1 MSDLIAELLARK
13 VADSQD
19 RDAWLEARNN
29 GVTASDAGSLAKESS
44 LDTVFKGKFYTDF
57 TGNAATNWGLER
69 EPFMLEWAGF
79 PQNTL
84 LFHSA
89 EERRFMATPDGFRMS
104 EDGSSLVL
112 AQVKTSSKPLAEKTP
127 IGYFRQIQWEMFVT
141 GATENWLIWEHHEN
155 FVPVNIEPEVR
166 IIKRDEDVINQIKT
180 LAYLLLEKLDAGK
193 SFEREMGI

>member
-29 GVTASDAGSLAKESS
+29 GVTASDASSLAKESS

-57 TGNAATNWGLER
+57 TGNAATNWGLDR

-84 LFHSA
+84 LLHSA
-89 EERRFMATPDGFRMS
+89 EEKRFMATPDGFRMS

-127 IGYFRQIQWEMFVT
+127 IGYYRQIQWEMFVT

-166 IIKRDEDVINQIKT
+166 IIKRDEDAINQIKT

-193 SFEREMGI
+193 SFEKEMEV

>member
-1 MSDLIAELLARK
+1 MSDLITELLSRK

-29 GVTASDAGSLAKESS
+29 GVTASDASSLAKESS

-69 EPFMLEWAGF
+69 EPFMLEWGGF

-84 LFHSA
+84 LLHSA
-89 EERRFMATPDGFRMS
+89 EEKRFMATPDGFRMS

-193 SFEREMGI
+193 SFEREMEV